1 MSIFCT
7 FILRSKHHA
16 IIKFEK
22 HKHNTPILYV
32 IPLRFHNLDIIP
44 QIQIENKAYY
54 LKTKILFMKTKHIVI
69 FELSRCEQK
78 NLKKFGNC
86 RARSETETA
95 IFCRQIPSSEQ
106 VSHANYFVYETQY
119 LYVLEDHVSLNIADV
134 KIKSVYK
141 SLVTLLF

>member
-1 MSIFCT
+1 MS
-7 FILRSKHHA
+7 
-16 IIKFEK
+16 
-22 HKHNTPILYV
+22 
-32 IPLRFHNLDIIP
+32 NLDIIP

-95 IFCRQIPSSEQ
+95 IFCRQIPSRFRMLTS
-106 VSHANYFVYETQY
+106 FVYETQY